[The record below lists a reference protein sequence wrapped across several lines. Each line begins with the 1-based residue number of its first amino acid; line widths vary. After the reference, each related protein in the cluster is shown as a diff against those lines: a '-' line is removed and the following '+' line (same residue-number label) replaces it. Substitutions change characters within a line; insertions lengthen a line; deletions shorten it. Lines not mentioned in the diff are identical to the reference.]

1 MEEKNNMT
9 RNKIDEISFMGG
21 LIGWLAVNPKD
32 TINRRV
38 AQANEYGWRVVNI
51 IPGSDQNAFLRILR
65 LIVLTLTFGLFT
77 WGDGVYVIYEKEE

>member
-1 MEEKNNMT
+1 MK
-9 RNKIDEISFMGG
+9 RNRIDEISFIGG

-32 TINRRV
+32 TINSRV

-51 IPGSDQNAFLRILR
+51 VPGSDQNAFLRVLR
-65 LIVLTLTFGLFT
+65 IIVLFLTFGLFT